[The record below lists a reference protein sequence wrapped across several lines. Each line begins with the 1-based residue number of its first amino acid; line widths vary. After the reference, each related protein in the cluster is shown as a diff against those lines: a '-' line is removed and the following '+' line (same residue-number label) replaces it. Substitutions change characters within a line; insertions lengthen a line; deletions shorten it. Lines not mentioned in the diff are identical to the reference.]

1 MKWLTQITTVLLTH
15 NVPSLSIHWC
25 SFHTRLNVI
34 LVFRAMRDVDVIPA
48 AVISYSSCWLTEPL
62 FIWRLTDAKLTQCH
76 NTRAQFHEP
85 QNNKLSNI
93 MILYFYH
100 KKINFHMWFYSS
112 IMMIVTIMMII
123 NTIYLL
129 RTVQINIVN
138 SMKPM
143 CSTVV
148 QHLKLTESQFIISQ
162 SNVYW
167 KPL

>member
-1 MKWLTQITTVLLTH
+1 MKWFTQITTVLLTH
-15 NVPSLSIHWC
+15 NVPSLSVHWC

-48 AVISYSSCWLTEPL
+48 AVISNSSCWLTEPL
-62 FIWRLTDAKLTQCH
+62 FIWRLTDSKLTR

-93 MILYFYH
+93 MILYFYR
-100 KKINFHMWFYSS
+100 KKYIFTWFYSS
-112 IMMIVTIMMII
+112 IMMIVTIMMVI

-129 RTVQINIVN
+129 RIVQINIVN
-138 SMKPM
+138 SNKPM

-148 QHLKLTESQFIISQ
+148 QHLKFTESQFITSQ